1 MDRRGRKSTPAHRRA
16 ARAATL
22 HHGGFSA
29 PPAHASHQAT
39 KGAKTGDKANEP
51 TGEIFASF
59 FLSVRKM
66 QATSRASVIQY
77 LARRRGGREEIS
89 ESGETPDPQTSA
101 NLCYLCGKKTFV
113 FNCSTVT

>member
-1 MDRRGRKSTPAHRRA
+1 MRQEAYAAHRRA

-59 FLSVRKM
+59 FLSVR
-66 QATSRASVIQY
+66 QTQVTSRASVIQY
-77 LARRRGGREEIS
+77 LARRRGDREEIP
-89 ESGETPDPQTSA
+89 EAGKAPAPQ
-101 NLCYLCGKKTFV
+101 NLRVPPLPLR
-113 FNCSTVT
+113 